1 MFADY
6 VKSLPIILPVTVLS
20 CVMMAIEAARRTR
33 AGITTS
39 YGNVGG
45 YLTGG
50 LVFGIIAILVYRWMA
65 GRWLEQAGQYYL
77 WLALGSA
84 VFFSAAAVVF
94 RFFFKDAP
102 WFMWILMHILWAL
115 PYGLYL
121 PKLLG
126 K

>member
-6 VKSLPIILPVTVLS
+6 VKILPIILPVTIIT
-20 CVMMAIEAARRTR
+20 CIMQAIETGIRTR
-33 AGITTS
+33 SGITTS

-45 YLTGG
+45 YLSGG
-50 LVFGIIAILVYRWMA
+50 LVFGAIAILVYRWMA
-65 GRWLEQAGQYYL
+65 VRWVEQAGQYYL

-84 VFFSAAAVVF
+84 VFFSVIAVVF

-102 WFMWILMHILWAL
+102 WFMWILIHILWAV
-115 PYGLYL
+115 PYGWYL
-121 PKLLG
+121 PKLLS